1 MEAGQGHP
9 PAHGHQR
16 AGEAKPVQ
24 PWEGAGHWEEVRG
37 EGGGGRGDGEGGEWG
52 GGGWL
57 KNYHRSIIIIHN
69 WHNLKHL
76 W

>member
-37 EGGGGRGDGEGGEWG
+37 EGGGRGDGEGGEWG